1 MPLVPFETLPENA
14 RVWVFAA
21 QGKIDAAGARR
32 LLEDVDE
39 FLVRWQAHGTPLTV
53 GRDFRDDR
61 FLTVAVDQ
69 STAGASGCSI
79 DGMFRTLRALE
90 PAIGTSLLG
99 GGRICYRD
107 ASGHVQSVTHTEF
120 ASLASSG
127 QVGPDTVVFDTTVE
141 TLSGWR
147 DHFETRAGQSWHA
160 RLLPAAAKPN

>member
-1 MPLVPFETLPENA
+1 MPLVPFENLPENA

-21 QGKIDAAGARR
+21 QGKIDAAAAKR
-32 LLEDVDE
+32 LLVDVDE
-39 FLVRWQAHGTPLTV
+39 FLAHWQAHGTPLTV
-53 GRDFRDDR
+53 GRSFRDER

-90 PAIGTSLLG
+90 PTIGTSLLG

-107 ASGHVQSVTHTEF
+107 ATGDIQSVTHAEF
-120 ASLASSG
+120 ASLAASG
-127 QVGPDTVVFDTTVE
+127 QVGPETIVFDTTVE

-147 DHFETRAGQSWHA
+147 ERFETTAGHSWHA
-160 RLLPAAAKPN
+160 RLLPAASRPN